1 MAAPPLRIPQLTYR
15 PQITAVICAR
25 AAEHTGAIALRVAY
39 KVSVELIL
47 PLVLE
52 GRNTRRT
59 ALSTSTTTL
68 QLIAM
73 SSLKDDE
80 QGIYL
85 LMEKFR
91 TSFINNSEDY
101 TNQTTGLKDSSK
113 TTLKTLTDAWSKKYR
128 EGEVMIEKVLEFRN
142 EINLQNKRIE
152 EKQED
157 ILQELAKL
165 KENEAQVADLIECI
179 RGLKEE
185 VKRKSDIVLAN
196 KRANKDRLTEL
207 QKSAT
212 LFKERFGLE
221 IRKLHGEKLQF
232 VFRCINPK
240 DLDEPYTFILYINQQ
255 GEYEVTE
262 CDPPLECLAEFQKK
276 VRETNNFSALLANF
290 RKAFTALS
298 SQAK

>member
-1 MAAPPLRIPQLTYR
+1 
-15 PQITAVICAR
+15 
-25 AAEHTGAIALRVAY
+25 
-39 KVSVELIL
+39 
-47 PLVLE
+47 
-52 GRNTRRT
+52 
-59 ALSTSTTTL
+59 
-68 QLIAM
+68 M

-152 EKQED
+152 EKQDD

>member
-1 MAAPPLRIPQLTYR
+1 MHVLAAHNQHGR
-15 PQITAVICAR
+15 PTTICAECR
-25 AAEHTGAIALRVAY
+25 SALDCTAWNRTSERERQSSKSVAGN
-39 KVSVELIL
+39 
-47 PLVLE
+47 
-52 GRNTRRT
+52 GRGKR
-59 ALSTSTTTL
+59 
-68 QLIAM
+68 IAM

>member
-1 MAAPPLRIPQLTYR
+1 M
-15 PQITAVICAR
+15 
-25 AAEHTGAIALRVAY
+25 G
-39 KVSVELIL
+39 
-47 PLVLE
+47 
-52 GRNTRRT
+52 
-59 ALSTSTTTL
+59 
-68 QLIAM
+68 IAM

>member
-1 MAAPPLRIPQLTYR
+1 
-15 PQITAVICAR
+15 
-25 AAEHTGAIALRVAY
+25 
-39 KVSVELIL
+39 
-47 PLVLE
+47 
-52 GRNTRRT
+52 
-59 ALSTSTTTL
+59 
-68 QLIAM
+68 M

-113 TTLKTLTDAWSKKYR
+113 ATLKTLTDAWSKKYR

-165 KENEAQVADLIECI
+165 KENEAQVADLMECI

-185 VKRKSDIVLAN
+185 VKRKSDSKTVCSILVISDVICYMSNIMQTSILVVLAN
-196 KRANKDRLTEL
+196 KKANKDRLTEL

>member
-1 MAAPPLRIPQLTYR
+1 
-15 PQITAVICAR
+15 
-25 AAEHTGAIALRVAY
+25 
-39 KVSVELIL
+39 
-47 PLVLE
+47 
-52 GRNTRRT
+52 
-59 ALSTSTTTL
+59 
-68 QLIAM
+68 M

>member
-1 MAAPPLRIPQLTYR
+1 M
-15 PQITAVICAR
+15 
-25 AAEHTGAIALRVAY
+25 G
-39 KVSVELIL
+39 
-47 PLVLE
+47 
-52 GRNTRRT
+52 
-59 ALSTSTTTL
+59 
-68 QLIAM
+68 IAM

-152 EKQED
+152 EKQDD

>member
-1 MAAPPLRIPQLTYR
+1 
-15 PQITAVICAR
+15 
-25 AAEHTGAIALRVAY
+25 
-39 KVSVELIL
+39 
-47 PLVLE
+47 
-52 GRNTRRT
+52 
-59 ALSTSTTTL
+59 
-68 QLIAM
+68 M

-152 EKQED
+152 EKQDD

-221 IRKLHGEKLQF
+221 IRKLHGKHYWKMLNK
-232 VFRCINPK
+232 INGGM
-240 DLDEPYTFILYINQQ
+240 E
-255 GEYEVTE
+255 
-262 CDPPLECLAEFQKK
+262 
-276 VRETNNFSALLANF
+276 
-290 RKAFTALS
+290 
-298 SQAK
+298 